1 MDNGT
6 LRWRRLEDLLD
17 QSSRSLDYDP
27 SQLWLIAGELKV
39 EGRVCG
45 GMPLSGHAAERQ
57 ITSTA
62 SAGPHAVLPW
72 CG

>member
-27 SQLWLIAGELKV
+27 SQLWLIAGEH
-39 EGRVCG
+39 GDWG
-45 GMPLSGHAAERQ
+45 GGVTMA
-57 ITSTA
+57 
-62 SAGPHAVLPW
+62 
-72 CG
+72 

>member
-27 SQLWLIAGELKV
+27 SQLWLIAGECR
-39 EGRVCG
+39 GR
-45 GMPLSGHAAERQ
+45 
-57 ITSTA
+57 
-62 SAGPHAVLPW
+62 AVFTVACHHLVVQQRKSQ
-72 CG
+72 

>member
-27 SQLWLIAGELKV
+27 SQLWLIAGEH
-39 EGRVCG
+39 GD
-45 GMPLSGHAAERQ
+45 
-57 ITSTA
+57 
-62 SAGPHAVLPW
+62 
-72 CG
+72 